1 MILQFTIF
9 FNQNLFNPKSH
20 FSFPVTIHWNLFENL
35 LVMSVQVWD
44 YLTTKLSKEKLHLT
58 LLDPNNQSPIEA
70 GNMASLAAEA
80 GTDGIMVGGST
91 GVCPEAFNETII
103 AIKSQTSLP
112 VIIFP
117 TNAGCLSKNADAVF
131 FMSLLNSK
139 NIKYITREQI
149 FGAKFVQ
156 KTGLEPI
163 SMGYIIIAPG
173 MKVGEVGEAELIARN
188 DLETA
193 TNYALIAQYFG
204 MNLVYLEAGSGAPE
218 PVAIDMVKMVK
229 QDIDIPLIIGG
240 GIRTPEAASEIA
252 DAGADVIVTGTIV
265 EDTTDIRDTLI
276 DIISSIK
283 KIPMNKATP

>member
-1 MILQFTIF
+1 
-9 FNQNLFNPKSH
+9 
-20 FSFPVTIHWNLFENL
+20 
-35 LVMSVQVWD
+35 
-44 YLTTKLSKEKLHLT
+44 
-58 LLDPNNQSPIEA
+58 
-70 GNMASLAAEA
+70 
-80 GTDGIMVGGST
+80 
-91 GVCPEAFNETII
+91 
-103 AIKSQTSLP
+103 
-112 VIIFP
+112 
-117 TNAGCLSKNADAVF
+117 
-131 FMSLLNSK
+131 
-139 NIKYITREQI
+139 
-149 FGAKFVQ
+149 
-156 KTGLEPI
+156 
-163 SMGYIIIAPG
+163 